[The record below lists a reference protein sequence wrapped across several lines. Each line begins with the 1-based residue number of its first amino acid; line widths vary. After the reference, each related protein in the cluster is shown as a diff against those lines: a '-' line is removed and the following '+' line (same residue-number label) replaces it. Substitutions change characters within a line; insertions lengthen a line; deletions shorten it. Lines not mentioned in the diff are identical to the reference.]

1 MSLARPLRWLA
12 AQDTCDVATAA
23 LLIAIAAVALL
34 TVRSYAISNDEPVQ
48 HHYGELILS
57 YYTSGFVDRDVFHYL
72 NLYLY
77 GGLFDIVAVALSHV
91 LPIDAYDLRHVLC
104 ALIGIGGIG
113 AAAATARL
121 VSGSRAALITVIAL
135 ASCGAWYGAMFN
147 HTKDIPFAVAMIGAT
162 LMLIHCARGLPSPR
176 PRHVLGFGLLAGAA
190 LGMRVLGLLIVVY
203 IVVAMVLYAP
213 RVWPPFSRD
222 RRRFMLG
229 SAVALLPALVLA
241 YCIMIAAWP
250 WAGQAPLNPLRA
262 AAAFS
267 EFHMT
272 IRTLLAGQVYD
283 MSTVPRLYVP
293 IYFLVR
299 VPLLTLAGAALAI
312 GFALWPRSAA
322 TPSSLCRR
330 DIVLVAVTAILPI
343 ACEVISRGPA
353 FTGLRHFMFV
363 LPSLAVLAGV
373 GLDAGLTALAR
384 RQRHLGQAALAAVVV
399 LSVSNT
405 VTLVRLHPYEYVDYN
420 SLVGGLPGAARRYDM
435 DYWFNSLPDAIA
447 QLEAYLR
454 QTEPLQGGKAAHVY
468 TVAVCGERLAYEK
481 RATSPQLH
489 WDDMPRWDQADF
501 FIAPTQ
507 MNCDTILGGKVIG
520 TVERLGVA
528 LAYVKDRRSLTR
540 PAVAAVH

>member
-1 MSLARPLRWLA
+1 
-12 AQDTCDVATAA
+12 
-23 LLIAIAAVALL
+23 
-34 TVRSYAISNDEPVQ
+34 
-48 HHYGELILS
+48 
-57 YYTSGFVDRDVFHYL
+57 
-72 NLYLY
+72 
-77 GGLFDIVAVALSHV
+77 
-91 LPIDAYDLRHVLC
+91 
-104 ALIGIGGIG
+104 
-113 AAAATARL
+113 
-121 VSGSRAALITVIAL
+121 
-135 ASCGAWYGAMFN
+135 
-147 HTKDIPFAVAMIGAT
+147 
-162 LMLIHCARGLPSPR
+162 
-176 PRHVLGFGLLAGAA
+176 
-190 LGMRVLGLLIVVY
+190 
-203 IVVAMVLYAP
+203 
-213 RVWPPFSRD
+213 
-222 RRRFMLG
+222 
-229 SAVALLPALVLA
+229 
-241 YCIMIAAWP
+241 MIAAWP